1 MIYVFL
7 TSAKTRAVSVSNDLK
22 NVPGVFQLIR
32 WLNNA
37 LLFLKRFYWKISLKG
52 IQNNSWAEIVMQIH
66 CATEVHNLSDCG
78 DVAIQMKE
86 W

>member
-37 LLFLKRFYWKISLKG
+37 FLFVKRFY
-52 IQNNSWAEIVMQIH
+52 
-66 CATEVHNLSDCG
+66 
-78 DVAIQMKE
+78 
-86 W
+86 